1 MNQKLTKLVTQLEY
15 FEWLYEDDPSKIF
28 FLLLLLLQ
36 DEPLSD
42 SEVENLIADI
52 GYSFHSHGE
61 KSKIDS
67 MLKKLRALR
76 RETKLNQEF
85 HDLIASR
92 VSTLI
97 RTPAI
102 LEYIRKS
109 KQIDNN
115 IIGI

>member
-1 MNQKLTKLVTQLEY
+1 
-15 FEWLYEDDPSKIF
+15 
-28 FLLLLLLQ
+28 
-36 DEPLSD
+36 
-42 SEVENLIADI
+42 
-52 GYSFHSHGE
+52 
-61 KSKIDS
+61 